1 MQKIA
6 LPSSVKYEES
16 EANRGK
22 IIIEPFYP
30 GYGITLGNS
39 IRRILLSSLE
49 GAAPVGIK
57 IKGVD
62 HEFSALPHLKEDI
75 LEFILNLKKLRLK
88 IFSEETVKLELDVHG
103 KKDIKAGDIKDNGLA
118 EVINKDLVLGHITD
132 MSGSLYAEIYA
143 SKGMG
148 YEMIEAR
155 EGGKEKELGYIEM
168 DSVFTPVMAVGIKIE
183 NVRVGKMT
191 NWEKL
196 ILDITTDGTL
206 APREAFENS
215 IKILIDQFNSL
226 LQKPEEIADEDGGE
240 EEEKEA
246 DKETG
251 GEEEEENAVAKSPAA
266 DEDGSEEGAEDAPKR
281 KRGRPKKS

>member
-6 LPSSVKYEES
+6 LPNSVKYEES

-22 IIIEPFYP
+22 VVIEPFYP

-49 GAAPVGIK
+49 GAAPIGIK
-57 IKGVD
+57 IKGVE

-88 IFSEETVKLELDVHG
+88 IFSEETVKLEIDVHG
-103 KKDIKAGDIKDNGLA
+103 KKEIKAGDIKDNGLA
-118 EVINKDLVLGHITD
+118 EIMNKDLVLGHITD

-148 YEMIEAR
+148 YEMIETR
-155 EGGKEKELGYIEM
+155 EGNKEKEIGYIEM
-168 DSVFTPVMAVGIKIE
+168 DSVYTPVMAVGIKIE

-206 APREAFENS
+206 TPMKAFEDS
-215 IKILIDQFNSL
+215 VKILIDQFNAL
-226 LQKPEEIADEDGGE
+226 LQK
-240 EEEKEA
+240 EEKIA
-246 DKETG
+246 QLFQQFLQG
-251 GEEEEENAVAKSPAA
+251 LQYP
-266 DEDGSEEGAEDAPKR
+266 PK
-281 KRGRPKKS
+281 